1 MVDYGSFPPY
11 NYAKPLTSPLLFII
25 YPSTFIIPDMVL
37 VFAESQR
44 GHLKKAALEAVTY
57 GKKVADLMGTSC
69 VALTLGAVNGADEL
83 GRYGASRVL
92 NTSNATFDNFDS
104 QTYSAAI
111 AQVAKENDATVI
123 ILSHTSTGKAIAG
136 RLSVRLHAGLVSGV
150 NGLPTVKDGALSVKK
165 SVFSGKAIA
174 EYEVGGAVKVL
185 SLMGNAVKPEVTGG
199 VVAVETVA
207 VEVANSR
214 IRVKEVK
221 TQEGTVPL
229 PEAEIVVSAGRGMK
243 GPENWG
249 IVENLAATLGATTA
263 CSRPV
268 ADTHWRPHHEH
279 VGQTGIAIRP
289 NLYIAIGISGAIQ
302 HLAGVNN
309 SKVIVVINKDP
320 EAPFFKAADY
330 GVVGD
335 LFEVVPQLNEA
346 FKKFKA
352 GN

>member
-1 MVDYGSFPPY
+1 
-11 NYAKPLTSPLLFII
+11 
-25 YPSTFIIPDMVL
+25 MVL
-37 VFAESQR
+37 VFAESPR
-44 GHLKKAALEAVTY
+44 GQFKKSAFEAVTY
-57 GKKVADLMGTSC
+57 GKKVAELLGTSC
-69 VALTLGAVNGADEL
+69 VALTLGTAKDAAEL

-92 NTSNATFDNFDS
+92 QVADAAFDQFDS
-104 QTYSAAI
+104 QATASAI
-111 AQVAKENDATVI
+111 AEVAKNNGAKVI
-123 ILSHTSTGKAIAG
+123 VLGHTSTGKAVAG
-136 RLSVRLHAGLVSGV
+136 RLAVRLNAGLVSGV
-150 NGLPTVKDGALSVKK
+150 NALPTQNAASLRVKK

-174 EYEVGGAVKVL
+174 EYEISSDVKVI
-185 SLMGNAVKPEVTGG
+185 SLMGNAVKPEATGSAA
-199 VVAVETVA
+199 VVENTSVSGAK
-207 VEVANSR
+207 SR
-214 IRVKEVK
+214 IRVKSVK
-221 TQEGTVPL
+221 TQEGIVPL

-249 IVENLAATLGATTA
+249 MVEELATILGATTA

-268 ADTHWRPHHEH
+268 ADAHWRPHHEH

-335 LFEVVPQLNEA
+335 LFEVVPRLNAA
-346 FKKFKA
+346 FKQFKS
-352 GN
+352 GH